1 MKKKTNED
9 NIEFVTGYPGDGEYW
24 GVTMVG
30 FSHRGMGEYVH
41 LVETNGLKP
50 ADFHLN
56 KCFRK
61 KKNKNI

>member
-1 MKKKTNED
+1 
-9 NIEFVTGYPGDGEYW
+9 
-24 GVTMVG
+24 MVG

-50 ADFHLN
+50 ADFHLK